1 MVLLDEI
8 EMESVKI
15 KIYFHSYFGG
25 QLYSY
30 KILPFSREDQ
40 PLNNLVVEYTTMDA
54 VNEYL
59 KKF

>member
-8 EMESVKI
+8 EIKEQKI

-30 KILPFSREDQ
+30 KILPFSKEDQ
-40 PLNNLVVEYTTMDA
+40 PLNNLSVEYTTMDA
-54 VNEYL
+54 VIKYL